1 MPVFNVL
8 SQMEITGDNFE
19 HWLPGVMCLSVRKFD
34 KSLKMALLW
43 FLCVSH
49 GKLC

>member
-1 MPVFNVL
+1 MPVFNVF